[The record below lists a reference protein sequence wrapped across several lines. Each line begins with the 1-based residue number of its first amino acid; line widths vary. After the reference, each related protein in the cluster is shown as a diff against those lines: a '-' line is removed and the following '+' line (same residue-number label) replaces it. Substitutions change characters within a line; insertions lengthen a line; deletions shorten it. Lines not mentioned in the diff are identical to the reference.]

1 MDPSS
6 TVRRVVNMMTLAAAN
21 ACSKNKV

>member
-1 MDPSS
+1 MDLSS

-21 ACSKNKV
+21 ACSKSKV